1 MQTRLPVKTVYLGLT
16 GDIIHP
22 GIINIIREGAARG
35 KLIAGVLTDRAIAAH
50 KRLPYLTF
58 DQRCEVVGN
67 LKGVAEVVP
76 QDEWS
81 YVPNLRKYKPDIII
95 HGDDWLSGP
104 LSKIREEVFAVMR
117 EQGGEVVEI
126 PYTKGIT
133 STALNEEM
141 RAVGTTPE
149 VRMKTLR
156 RLLHAKPFLRILEAH
171 SGLSGLI
178 IEKLS
183 VEAGDGLRF
192 FDGMWS
198 SSLTDSTVKGKPD
211 IEAVDL
217 TARLQDLTNILECT
231 TKPVIFDGDTGGKT
245 EHFPFTVR
253 TLERNG
259 ISAVIIEDKVGL
271 KKNSL
276 FGTEV
281 RQELAPVEEFCRKI
295 SEGKKAQVTRD
306 FMIIARLESLIAGFP
321 LSDALERADA
331 YVEAGADGIMIHSKE
346 KTGEDIKAFC
356 TEFRKR
362 FPDVPLVL
370 VPTTYCQFTD
380 QELASW
386 GANIIIYAN
395 HMLRASYPAMVR
407 VAETIL
413 QNGRAQEAEPL
424 CMPIRQIL
432 ELIPG
437 GK

>member
-1 MQTRLPVKTVYLGLT
+1 MKTVYLGLT

-198 SSLTDSTVKGKPD
+198 SSLTDSVY
-211 IEAVDL
+211 
-217 TARLQDLTNILECT
+217 RLKNRAFSVYGAHAGT
-231 TKPVIFDGDTGGKT
+231 
-245 EHFPFTVR
+245 
-253 TLERNG
+253 ERN
-259 ISAVIIEDKVGL
+259 
-271 KKNSL
+271 
-276 FGTEV
+276 
-281 RQELAPVEEFCRKI
+281 FC
-295 SEGKKAQVTRD
+295 S
-306 FMIIARLESLIAGFP
+306 
-321 LSDALERADA
+321 
-331 YVEAGADGIMIHSKE
+331 H
-346 KTGEDIKAFC
+346 
-356 TEFRKR
+356 
-362 FPDVPLVL
+362 
-370 VPTTYCQFTD
+370 
-380 QELASW
+380 
-386 GANIIIYAN
+386 
-395 HMLRASYPAMVR
+395 H
-407 VAETIL
+407 
-413 QNGRAQEAEPL
+413 
-424 CMPIRQIL
+424 
-432 ELIPG
+432 
-437 GK
+437 